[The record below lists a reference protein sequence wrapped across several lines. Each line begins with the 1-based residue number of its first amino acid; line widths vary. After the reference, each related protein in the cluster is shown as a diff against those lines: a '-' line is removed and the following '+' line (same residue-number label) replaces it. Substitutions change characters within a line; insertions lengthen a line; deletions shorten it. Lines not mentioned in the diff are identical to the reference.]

1 MGKLIIR
8 NNGVETQL
16 VNGVDFT
23 SLSGTP
29 NTYVIGVDPT
39 LGTFEK
45 LNPDGSII
53 NYDSGVGEVFT
64 GGTVTGETIFEGGL
78 SATTISGD
86 TFYGDGSNLTGI
98 GGTFTGGTVIG
109 ETFFEG
115 GLSATTISATTIY
128 GNEIL
133 GDGSQLAGVVALT
146 YTQMG
151 FTITSP
157 APSTVNQNITLPY
170 NSTVTYPTPL
180 TIDSGF
186 VVTVPAG
193 TTLTIV

>member
-98 GGTFTGGTVIG
+98 GGGTFTGGTVTG

-115 GLSATTISATTIY
+115 GLSATTIS
-128 GNEIL
+128 
-133 GDGSQLAGVVALT
+133 GDGSLISGLVGLT
-146 YTQMG
+146 YSDLG
-151 FTITSP
+151 FTITSTTP
-157 APSTVNQNITLPY
+157 VTINQNVVLPY
-170 NSTVTYPTPL
+170 NATLTYPTPL
-180 TIDSGF
+180 TVGVGF
-186 VVTVPAG
+186 SVVIPNG
-193 TTLTIV
+193 TTLSIV